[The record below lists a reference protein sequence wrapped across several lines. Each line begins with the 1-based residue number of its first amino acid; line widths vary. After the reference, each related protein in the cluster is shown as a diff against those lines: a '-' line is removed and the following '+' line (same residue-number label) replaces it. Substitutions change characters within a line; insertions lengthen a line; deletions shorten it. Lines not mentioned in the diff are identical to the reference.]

1 MSRRARGLQGAAEQ
15 RRTLERL
22 YALSRLL
29 DNSVRLPIINYRI
42 GLDPLIG
49 LIPGVGDALMLL
61 PAGYLIF
68 EAYRLGVPRRTVAR
82 MVVNV
87 GLETLFGA
95 VPVLGDL
102 FDATYKANTRNFYLL
117 ERHVGQLGERPLERP
132 SNRGV
137 VVFLTLLVILIV
149 AGVSFALWAGIW
161 LFRQLL
167 GAI

>member
-1 MSRRARGLQGAAEQ
+1 
-15 RRTLERL
+15 
-22 YALSRLL
+22 
-29 DNSVRLPIINYRI
+29 
-42 GLDPLIG
+42 
-49 LIPGVGDALMLL
+49 
-61 PAGYLIF
+61 
-68 EAYRLGVPRRTVAR
+68 

-137 VVFLTLLVILIV
+137 VVFLTLLLILIV
-149 AGVSFALWAGIW
+149 VGVSFALWAGIW